1 MTRVLVVTLDTVAE
15 RMAGPAIRA
24 WEICRALA
32 AEHEVHLVTF
42 GQCSRAGEGFDARHI
57 TVDEFRATVGAVDIV
72 VIQGFVMATFPWLQ
86 TCPQVVVVDLYDPF
100 HLESLEVE
108 RFKPAEQREA
118 GLANALRELRAQ
130 LARGDLFLCASEKQR
145 DLWLGHL
152 AAAGRINPDT
162 YDADP
167 ALRRLITV
175 VPFGIA
181 PTPPERTAPAIKGV
195 VPGIALSDKVLLWG
209 GGVYNWFDPVSVVRA
224 VDLLRHRV
232 PDVRLYFLGMKHP
245 NPDVPEMAMAT
256 RTRELSNSLGLTGTH
271 VFFNEDWVPYE
282 RRGDYLLDADLG
294 VSAHFDH
301 IETAFSFRTR
311 ILDYLWAGLPVVAT
325 TGDTFGELIDAENLG
340 ATVDP
345 EDVDALATAL
355 ESLLVDDARRA
366 RVKADVA
373 RIAKDYTW
381 PVVLEPLLEFC
392 REPLRARDASRLH
405 ARSNRPGVRAA
416 VRAGLAAVRR
426 RARVRDRAAAVR
438 RRLRSIRPESTRGQ

>member
-1 MTRVLVVTLDTVAE
+1 MTTVLVVTLDTIAD

-24 WEICRALA
+24 WEISRALA
-32 AEHEVHLVTF
+32 AEHEVRLVTF
-42 GQCSRAGEGFDARHI
+42 GRCSRDGEGFEARHI
-57 TVDEFRATVGAVDIV
+57 TVEDFRAAVGAVDV
-72 VIQGFVMATFPWLQ
+72 VIIQGFVMAAFSWLR

-108 RFKPAEQREA
+108 RFKPVEQRDA
-118 GLANALRELRAQ
+118 GLTNALRELEAQ

-167 ALRRLITV
+167 SLRRLITV

-181 PTPPERTAPAIKGV
+181 PTPPERKVPAIKGV
-195 VPGIALSDKVLLWG
+195 VPGIAASDRVVLWG
-209 GGVYNWFDPVSVVRA
+209 GGVYNWFDPVTVVRA
-224 VDLLRHRV
+224 VDRLRRRV
-232 PDVRLYFLGMKHP
+232 PEVRLYFLGMKHP

-256 RTRELSNSLGLTGTH
+256 RTRELSERLGLTGTH

-325 TGDTFGELIDAENLG
+325 TGDTFAELIDAENLG
-340 ATVDP
+340 VTVDP
-345 EDVDALATAL
+345 EDVDALTVAL
-355 ESLLVDDARRA
+355 ERLLVDDALCARA
-366 RVKADVA
+366 KANVA
-373 RIAKDYTW
+373 RIAKGYTW

-392 REPLRARDASRLH
+392 REPVRARDASRSPH
-405 ARSNRPGVRAA
+405 SGVRTAVRAA
-416 VRAGLAAVRR
+416 LAAVMW
-426 RARVRDRAAAVR
+426 RARDIAAAVR
-438 RRLRSIRPESTRGQ
+438 RRLRGLRPEAPGGQ